1 MPARTENGGNRW
13 RVGVQAKEVK
23 CLESQPQDSIGS
35 SVNRPKLRISSRI
48 GEMDEGDSY
57 LH

>member
-23 CLESQPQDSIGS
+23 CLESQPP
-35 SVNRPKLRISSRI
+35 R
-48 GEMDEGDSY
+48 
-57 LH
+57 LHKIPLVAV